1 MTSFS
6 SLASFIRTKMITN
19 IENEPSQRMIN
30 IHRKPRRVEALIQ
43 FFLLLCGLLSI
54 ITTIS
59 LVIILGREALLFFK
73 LPGVTLGEFLTGTTW
88 LPSIGKFGVVPL
100 VTATIITSFIAMVVA
115 LPFGLSAAIYLSEYA
130 TSKVRKIVKPIL
142 EILAGVPTVVFGYF
156 ALTFMT
162 PLLRIFLGNDNV
174 QIYNMLSA
182 GLVMGIMILP
192 LVCSMSEDALHAV
205 PRSLRDA
212 AYGVGATKFET
223 TMRVVVPAALSG
235 IIAAFILAVS
245 RAIGETMIVAIA
257 AGSGSNFTFNPLKA
271 AETMTGYIARIS
283 GGDVAYDTPEYD
295 AIFAI
300 GFLLFIMTLA
310 MNLISRKISS
320 RFREVYE

>member
-1 MTSFS
+1 MSDLILQPCIIS
-6 SLASFIRTKMITN
+6 KKMITN
-19 IENEPSQRMIN
+19 KEYEDQQLIVDIS
-30 IHRKPRRVEALIQ
+30 RKPRRTETLIQ
-43 FFLLLCGLLSI
+43 FFLLLCGLLSVF
-54 ITTIS
+54 TTIS
-59 LVIILGREALLFFK
+59 LVIILGREALLFFR

-88 LPSIGKFGVVPL
+88 LPSIGNFGVLPL
-100 VTATIITSFIAMVVA
+100 VTATIITSFIAMLVA
-115 LPFGLSAAIYLSEYA
+115 LPFGLSAAVYLSEYA
-130 TSKVRKIVKPIL
+130 STKARKTIKPIL

-162 PLLRIFLGNDNV
+162 PLLRTLLGNDNV

-223 TMRVVVPAALSG
+223 TLKVVVPAALSG
-235 IIAAFILAVS
+235 IIAAFIVAVS

-257 AGSGSNFTFNPLKA
+257 AGSGSNFTINPLMA

-283 GGDVAYDTPEYD
+283 GGDIAYDTPEYD

-300 GFLLFIMTLA
+300 GFILFIMTLA
-310 MNLISRKISS
+310 MNLISRKISA
-320 RFREVYE
+320 RYREVYE

>member
-1 MTSFS
+1 
-6 SLASFIRTKMITN
+6 MITN

>member
-1 MTSFS
+1 
-6 SLASFIRTKMITN
+6 MITN
-19 IENEPSQRMIN
+19 KENEPSQRVIN
-30 IHRKPRRVEALIQ
+30 IHRKPRRAEALIQ

-59 LVIILGREALLFFK
+59 LVVILGREALLFFK
-73 LPGVTLGEFLTGTTW
+73 LPGVTLGEFLTGITW

-130 TSKVRKIVKPIL
+130 TSKVRKIVKPVL

-320 RFREVYE
+320 HFREVYE

>member
-1 MTSFS
+1 MTSSS
-6 SLASFIRTKMITN
+6 SLTSFTSTKMITN
-19 IENEPSQRMIN
+19 IEKEPSQRMIS

-59 LVIILGREALLFFK
+59 LVVILGREALLFFK
-73 LPGVTLGEFLTGTTW
+73 LPGVTFGEFLTGTTW

-130 TSKVRKIVKPIL
+130 TSKVRIIIKPIL

>member
-1 MTSFS
+1 
-6 SLASFIRTKMITN
+6 MITN
-19 IENEPSQRMIN
+19 KENEDQQQVVDIS
-30 IHRKPRRVEALIQ
+30 RKPRRTETLIQ
-43 FFLLLCGLLSI
+43 FFLLLCGLLSV

-59 LVIILGREALLFFK
+59 LVIILGREALLFFR

-88 LPSIGKFGVVPL
+88 LPSIGNFGVLPL
-100 VTATIITSFIAMVVA
+100 VTATIITSFIAMLVA
-115 LPFGLSAAIYLSEYA
+115 LPFGLSAAVYLSEYA
-130 TSKVRKIVKPIL
+130 STNARKIIKPIL

-162 PLLRIFLGNDNV
+162 PLLRTLLGNDNV

-212 AYGVGATKFET
+212 AYGVGATKLET
-223 TMRVVVPAALSG
+223 TMKVVVPAALSG

-283 GGDVAYDTPEYD
+283 GGDIAYDTPEYD

-300 GFLLFIMTLA
+300 GFLLFIMTLV

>member
-1 MTSFS
+1 VTSSS
-6 SLASFIRTKMITN
+6 SLSSFISTKMITN

>member
-1 MTSFS
+1 MNINNEASH
-6 SLASFIRTKMITN
+6 LA
-19 IENEPSQRMIN
+19 IN
-30 IHRKPRRVEALIQ
+30 IYRKPRRAEALIQ
-43 FFLLLCGLLSI
+43 FFLLLCGFLSM

-59 LVIILGREALLFFK
+59 LVVILGREALLFFR
-73 LPGVTLGEFLTGTTW
+73 LPGVTLGGFLSGTTW
-88 LPSIGKFGVVPL
+88 QPSIGKFGVIPL
-100 VTATIITSFIAMVVA
+100 VTATIITSLIAMLVA
-115 LPFGLSAAIYLSEYA
+115 LPIGLSAAIYLSEYA
-130 TSKVRKIVKPIL
+130 SSKVRKTIKPIL
-142 EILAGVPTVVFGYF
+142 EILAGIPTVVFGYF

-162 PLLRIFLGNDNV
+162 PLLRFFLGNDNV

-182 GLVMGIMILP
+182 GLVMGVMILP

-205 PRSLRDA
+205 PRSLREA

-223 TMRVVVPAALSG
+223 TIKVVVPAALSG

-283 GGDVAYDTPEYD
+283 AGDVAYDTPEYD

-300 GFLLFIMTLA
+300 GFLLFIVTLI
-310 MNLISRKISS
+310 MNLISRKISA

>member
-1 MTSFS
+1 
-6 SLASFIRTKMITN
+6 MITSN
-19 IENEPSQRMIN
+19 DNKISQPMIN
-30 IHRKPRRVEALIQ
+30 IHRKPRRTEALIQ
-43 FFLLLCGLLSI
+43 FFLLLCGLVSI

-59 LVIILGREALLFFK
+59 LVVILGREALLFFK

-100 VTATIITSFIAMVVA
+100 VTATIITSLIAMLVA

-130 TSKVRKIVKPIL
+130 TSRIRKIVKPIL
-142 EILAGVPTVVFGYF
+142 EILAGVPTVAFGYF

-223 TMRVVVPAALSG
+223 TIKVVVPAALSG

-320 RFREVYE
+320 RYREVYE